1 MPYDDDR
8 VDLTDDR
15 HRDFMEKLT
24 EDDDF
29 RAELQDNPGEVLP
42 RYGIP
47 HDPERMPGKLDLLP
61 KEEIKEHLGEYLE
74 DLQQGICVAIPAPL
88 YPKRK

>member
-15 HRDFMEKLT
+15 HRSFMEKLA

-29 RAELQDNPGEVLP
+29 RAELESRPGEML
-42 RYGIP
+42 RQYGIP
-47 HDPERMPGKLDLLP
+47 HDPERVPKQGQLLP
-61 KEEIKEHLGEYLE
+61 KEEIKEHLGDYVE
-74 DLQQGICVAIPAPL
+74 DLRQGIAMAWPAPIF
-88 YPKRK
+88 PKRK